1 MINNFFSLVL
11 ISLFEFF
18 KNRKKEIFSKIDK
31 KFKNQRTF
39 INQCLKLKL
48 LEVIFNDLQVS

>member
-31 KFKNQRTF
+31 NSKNQRTF